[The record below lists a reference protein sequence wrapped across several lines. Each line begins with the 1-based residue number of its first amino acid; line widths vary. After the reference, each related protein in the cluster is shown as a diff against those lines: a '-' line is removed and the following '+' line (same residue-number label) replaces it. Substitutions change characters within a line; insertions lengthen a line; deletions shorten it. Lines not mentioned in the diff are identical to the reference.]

1 MRRICILEN
10 DTISQRIVP
19 GLPRFATLYERLLR
33 EGGGGDW
40 SFEAFHVPAGEY
52 PASFDGFDAVVLTGS
67 RHDAFGDEPW
77 IADLR
82 ARVRALVDARRKV
95 VGICFGHQ
103 LVAHCL
109 GAPVGRAP
117 GGWHAGRFDYD
128 WHGPV
133 AGAGALPPRL
143 GLHAVHQDQVLAL
156 PEGARLLASSPT
168 CPVAAFALGDH
179 VLSMQQHPEFDGGIV
194 ANLLELLRPALGEDA
209 YATGR
214 RSLAPSHDGA
224 RLGVA
229 IASFVAATG

>member
-33 EGGGGDW
+33 QGGGGDW

-52 PASFDGFDAVVLTGS
+52 PERPEAYDAFVITGS
-67 RHDAFGDEPW
+67 RHDAFADEPW
-77 IADLR
+77 IAGLR

-103 LVAHCL
+103 VLSHAL

-117 GGWHAGRFDYD
+117 QGWHAGRFDYD

-133 AGAGALPPRL
+133 PGAGVLPRRM

-168 CPVAAFALGDH
+168 CPFAAFAIGEH
-179 VLSMQQHPEFDGGIV
+179 VLSMQQHPEFDGAIV
-194 ANLLELLRPALGEDA
+194 ANLLDLLRPAIGEAA
-209 YATGR
+209 YAAGR
-214 RSLAPSHDGA
+214 ASLAPSHDGA
-224 RLGVA
+224 RLGKAIVA
-229 IASFVAATG
+229 FVGAAS

>member
-33 EGGGGDW
+33 GGGGGDW
-40 SFEAFHVPAGEY
+40 SFEAFHTPAGEY

-77 IADLR
+77 ISDLR

-117 GGWHAGRFDYD
+117 MGWHAGRFDYD
-128 WHGPV
+128 WHGPI
-133 AGAGALPPRL
+133 AGAGTLPPRL
-143 GLHAVHQDQVLAL
+143 ALHAVHQDQVLAL
-156 PEGARLLASSPT
+156 PEGARLLASSRT
-168 CPVAAFALGDH
+168 CPVAAFAIGGH

-194 ANLLELLRPALGEDA
+194 ANLLELLRPALGEQA

-214 RSLAPSHDGA
+214 RSLAPSHDGG
-224 RLGVA
+224 RLGAA
-229 IASFVAATG
+229 IAAFVAGDG